1 MKRKLVSALAAV
13 MSASVLLTACGQSNS
28 GTSSSSND
36 GEKKKDLTKATS
48 TVIKAS
54 DPSKLPA
61 SAKARKDTM
70 VIGMQAPD
78 AGNLIPYLSDSSY
91 NVYLCE
97 MMYSSLGS
105 IADDGTP
112 VPGIASWTTSSDG
125 LTYTFKIKDGVKY
138 SNGTPVKADDVK
150 FTFEYLLD
158 PSYKGKLFDPKTT
171 YIKGWE
177 AFNKGTSKDLEGV
190 QVVDDHTVK
199 ISLEQKNATAIY
211 TVAQTLI
218 LSKDYFGKSY
228 TPGNVS
234 SVDALQN
241 APMGSGA
248 WVLKSKKDGQ
258 EYNFDANDKY
268 WDGAPKI
275 KHILVKNV
283 TDDTAIQE
291 IKTGGVDMIEASSTV
306 CSEENVSE
314 LTDAGFIGM
323 RINPTWGFGQ
333 VLLNNKNPM
342 FSDVKVRQALAYG
355 IDRANIDKASYGK
368 YAQVI
373 NQPLPVVSWAYT
385 TEGMTDYKYDPEKAA
400 KLLDEAGWKKGSD
413 GMRSKDGKKFQIHFL
428 QSTGNSVADKFVAG
442 AKENLKKLGID
453 FVAEPMEF
461 KQVLA
466 KTTSHDFEMSFM
478 GAGISTADPDQSAS
492 FRTNGN
498 GNYQQYSNKTVDDL
512 FEQELKELDKT
523 KRKAIFK
530 KLFKQL
536 NEDMPIIPLY
546 ERNDMYPVSCRIT
559 GIEPTTFKDFTYYL
573 PKAEI
578 K

>member
-1 MKRKLVSALAAV
+1 MKRKKLVSALAAV
-13 MSASVLLTACGQSNS
+13 MSASVLLTACGQTSS
-28 GTSSSSND
+28 TTSSSDS
-36 GEKKKDLTKATS
+36 GKKTDLTKATS
-48 TVIKAS
+48 TVIKAK
-54 DPSKLPA
+54 DTSKLPA

-70 VIGMQAPD
+70 VIGMQSPD
-78 AGNLIPYLSDSSY
+78 PGNLIPYLSDSSY
-91 NVYLCE
+91 NWYLCE
-97 MMYSSLGS
+97 MLYSSLGS

-112 VPGIASWTTSSDG
+112 VPGMASWTVSSDG
-125 LTYTFKIKDGVKY
+125 LTYTFKIKDGAKY

-158 PSYKGKLFDPKTT
+158 PSYKGKLFDPTTT

-190 QVVDDHTVK
+190 KVVDDHTVK
-199 ISLEQKNATAIY
+199 VTLEQKNATAIY
-211 TVAQTLI
+211 TLASTLI
-218 LSKDYFGKSY
+218 MSKDYFGKSY
-228 TPGNVS
+228 TPGNDA

-248 WVLKSKKDGQ
+248 WNLKSKKDGQ
-258 EYNFDANDKY
+258 EYQFDASDNY
-268 WDGAPKI
+268 WDGTPKI
-275 KHILVKNV
+275 KHILIKSV

-291 IKTGGVDMIEASSTV
+291 IKTGGVDMLEASSAN

-314 LTDAGFIGM
+314 LTDAGFINM
-323 RINPTWGFGQ
+323 IINPTWGYGQ
-333 VLLNNKNPM
+333 LFLNNKNPM
-342 FSDVKVRQALAYG
+342 FSDAKVRQALAYG
-355 IDRANIDKASYGK
+355 IDRANIDKAAYGK

-373 NQPLPVVSWAYT
+373 NEPLPVVSWAYDADGVT
-385 TEGMTDYKYDPEKAA
+385 NYKYDPDKAN

-413 GMRSKDGKKFQIHFL
+413 GIRTKNGKKFQIHFL
-428 QSTGNSVADKFVAG
+428 QSTGNNVADKFVAG
-442 AKENLKKLGID
+442 AKENLKKIGID

-478 GAGISTADPDQSAS
+478 GAGFNTADPDQSAN
-492 FRTNGN
+492 FKTNGI

-512 FEQELKELDKT
+512 CNQELKELDKT

-530 KLFKQL
+530 KLYKQL
-536 NEDMPIIPLY
+536 SDDMPIIPLY
-546 ERNDMYPVSCRIT
+546 ERNDLYPVSCKIT
-559 GIEPTTFKDFTYYL
+559 GITPTTFKDFTYYL